1 MEATLR
7 ELGYGEDVILNF
19 EREGVTIEAVSGLNG
34 SDLDSLGIHGIGRQA
49 ILRRSC
55 RLHMNRPS
63 TSRSTAARFHD
74 VTQQTRD
81 KFSPYGGHR
90 KKKAVSLSFT
100 FLCLCDRATM
110 KVPSI
115 FTQRTLTECGLG
127 EKKVLIPSD
136 SLPSEVMDV
145 ITRYYPKLRE
155 AGGFEYMKADGPS
168 KRLHL
173 IPIPEGGFTAANLK
187 NVAKQAKIY
196 LRPIQCDLELTTTTT
211 TNTDENE
218 VKIKCNNCN
227 AMIPQTKLRSHV
239 RSCRLPGQDAR
250 HICDYINIVDPDDGR
265 EENDEVLNAVIEES
279 LLEVQDTSDQP
290 SLDARLQESLENFQK
305 AKMLEAPMI
314 VVVRRRKVLRS
325 AIDAT
330 KSPDFSFLKEP
341 KVVFS
346 GEEADDLGGP
356 KREFFSLLMQHV
368 PDMGIF
374 EGTSPQLYLT
384 HSINHLNRGLYR
396 VAGQFIAWS
405 LLHGGPGCPVFHPVV
420 YNMMCDAQGTSEE
433 KLKIRDVT
441 DEEVVQNLQMI
452 SDSTTQE
459 DMDRVVENVG
469 QWAAGR
475 GCPEIFGAK
484 VADKDNIIQR
494 LLQQHVFYGCKA
506 AIDQLQEGLGSV
518 GGLWD
523 LCKAQSRPYKKLFV
537 AGISSPLTYMGMKK
551 LFTINWV
558 DDVDRR
564 VEKEEEED
572 TVYCWEQFLR
582 QSERGECSMV
592 IGEDG
597 AAATSVI
604 GLNHV
609 LRFVSGADVV
619 PPTGFHKQLEISFFT
634 PVQGRRNFP
643 TSSTCGLELHLPRG
657 ISDLE
662 IFKRDMMEAILGSPG
677 FGKI

>member
-1 MEATLR
+1 MTYSVTAIIERTKISKLTLSKSPKAFSLTPSKHPNHPPR
-7 ELGYGEDVILNF
+7 PQSGTSVGQSS
-19 EREGVTIEAVSGLNG
+19 VTTLQ
-34 SDLDSLGIHGIGRQA
+34 R
-49 ILRRSC
+49 C
-55 RLHMNRPS
+55 RNTNSSAS
-63 TSRSTAARFHD
+63 TST
-74 VTQQTRD
+74 
-81 KFSPYGGHR
+81 
-90 KKKAVSLSFT
+90 
-100 FLCLCDRATM
+100 CD
-110 KVPSI
+110 
-115 FTQRTLTECGLG
+115 
-127 EKKVLIPSD
+127 
-136 SLPSEVMDV
+136 
-145 ITRYYPKLRE
+145 
-155 AGGFEYMKADGPS
+155 
-168 KRLHL
+168 
-173 IPIPEGGFTAANLK
+173 
-187 NVAKQAKIY
+187 
-196 LRPIQCDLELTTTTT
+196 
-211 TNTDENE
+211 
-218 VKIKCNNCN
+218 
-227 AMIPQTKLRSHV
+227 
-239 RSCRLPGQDAR
+239 R

-314 VVVRRRKVLRS
+314 VVVRRRKVL
-325 AIDAT
+325 
-330 KSPDFSFLKEP
+330 
-341 KVVFS
+341 
-346 GEEADDLGGP
+346 
-356 KREFFSLLMQHV
+356 SLLMQHV

-592 IGEDG
+592 IGGTEQLPPPSLAQPRIEVCVRSRCG
-597 AAATSVI
+597 ATDWIPQTV
-604 GLNHV
+604 GNKL
-609 LRFVSGADVV
+609 FY
-619 PPTGFHKQLEISFFT
+619 TGSRKEEFPYIINLWTGTPFT
-634 PVQGRRNFP
+634 QRNF
-643 TSSTCGLELHLPRG
+643 
-657 ISDLE
+657 
-662 IFKRDMMEAILGSPG
+662 
-677 FGKI
+677 

>member
-1 MEATLR
+1 MNI
-7 ELGYGEDVILNF
+7 ELLSYILPNSF
-19 EREGVTIEAVSGLNG
+19 SVFSTTFPIS
-34 SDLDSLGIHGIGRQA
+34 IHLC
-49 ILRRSC
+49 ILFIQNNIHLFNKSVC
-55 RLHMNRPS
+55 
-63 TSRSTAARFHD
+63 A

-173 IPIPEGGFTAANLK
+173 IPIPEGGFTAANFK

-239 RSCRLPGQDAR
+239 RSCRLPGQDASDSDHRTDEDLEVDPFQESESVLTDTVETPQPRPQSGTSVGQSSVTTLQRCRNTNSSASTSTCDR

-314 VVVRRRKVLRS
+314 VVVRRRKVLRLCFQEKKRTTWVVQRGS
-325 AIDAT
+325 
-330 KSPDFSFLKEP
+330 FS
-341 KVVFS
+341 VYS
-346 GEEADDLGGP
+346 CN
-356 KREFFSLLMQHV
+356 M
-368 PDMGIF
+368 
-374 EGTSPQLYLT
+374 YLT
-384 HSINHLNRGLYR
+384 WASSRGR
-396 VAGQFIAWS
+396 
-405 LLHGGPGCPVFHPVV
+405 LHN
-420 YNMMCDAQGTSEE
+420 YT
-433 KLKIRDVT
+433 
-441 DEEVVQNLQMI
+441 
-452 SDSTTQE
+452 
-459 DMDRVVENVG
+459 
-469 QWAAGR
+469 
-475 GCPEIFGAK
+475 
-484 VADKDNIIQR
+484 
-494 LLQQHVFYGCKA
+494 
-506 AIDQLQEGLGSV
+506 
-518 GGLWD
+518 
-523 LCKAQSRPYKKLFV
+523 
-537 AGISSPLTYMGMKK
+537 
-551 LFTINWV
+551 
-558 DDVDRR
+558 
-564 VEKEEEED
+564 
-572 TVYCWEQFLR
+572 
-582 QSERGECSMV
+582 
-592 IGEDG
+592 
-597 AAATSVI
+597 
-604 GLNHV
+604 
-609 LRFVSGADVV
+609 
-619 PPTGFHKQLEISFFT
+619 
-634 PVQGRRNFP
+634 
-643 TSSTCGLELHLPRG
+643 
-657 ISDLE
+657 
-662 IFKRDMMEAILGSPG
+662 
-677 FGKI
+677 

>member
-1 MEATLR
+1 MNI
-7 ELGYGEDVILNF
+7 ELLSYILPNSF
-19 EREGVTIEAVSGLNG
+19 SVFSTTFPIS
-34 SDLDSLGIHGIGRQA
+34 IHLC
-49 ILRRSC
+49 ILFIQNNIHLFNKSVC
-55 RLHMNRPS
+55 
-63 TSRSTAARFHD
+63 A

-173 IPIPEGGFTAANLK
+173 IPIPEGGFTAANFK

-314 VVVRRRKVLRS
+314 VVVRRRKVLRLCFQEKKRTTWVVQRGS
-325 AIDAT
+325 
-330 KSPDFSFLKEP
+330 FS
-341 KVVFS
+341 VYS
-346 GEEADDLGGP
+346 CN
-356 KREFFSLLMQHV
+356 M
-368 PDMGIF
+368 
-374 EGTSPQLYLT
+374 YLT
-384 HSINHLNRGLYR
+384 WASSRGR
-396 VAGQFIAWS
+396 
-405 LLHGGPGCPVFHPVV
+405 LHN
-420 YNMMCDAQGTSEE
+420 YT
-433 KLKIRDVT
+433 
-441 DEEVVQNLQMI
+441 
-452 SDSTTQE
+452 
-459 DMDRVVENVG
+459 
-469 QWAAGR
+469 
-475 GCPEIFGAK
+475 
-484 VADKDNIIQR
+484 
-494 LLQQHVFYGCKA
+494 
-506 AIDQLQEGLGSV
+506 
-518 GGLWD
+518 
-523 LCKAQSRPYKKLFV
+523 
-537 AGISSPLTYMGMKK
+537 
-551 LFTINWV
+551 
-558 DDVDRR
+558 
-564 VEKEEEED
+564 
-572 TVYCWEQFLR
+572 
-582 QSERGECSMV
+582 
-592 IGEDG
+592 
-597 AAATSVI
+597 
-604 GLNHV
+604 
-609 LRFVSGADVV
+609 
-619 PPTGFHKQLEISFFT
+619 
-634 PVQGRRNFP
+634 
-643 TSSTCGLELHLPRG
+643 
-657 ISDLE
+657 
-662 IFKRDMMEAILGSPG
+662 
-677 FGKI
+677 